1 MKEKFNA
8 ILEKLGLKSK
18 AAASKLTKADLAK
31 IEEQCQTDFGKSM
44 ADVLA
49 AIATE
54 ETADDEPDATV
65 LSKIASIT
73 ASTDGGED
81 DGAGEGK
88 EAKKPTATTSTPEA
102 VLKQVQ
108 TVVDDNKELRAK
120 LTKIEKEMDKTD
132 PKAATAGTAK
142 RVISLCGPGTTA
154 THLFGIPDP
163 LFEMSKPW
171 NKLAHVGAPVLQ
183 RNDYAGLE
191 AEFSAYATSVQE
203 RMEYLHKNKM
213 NGALMTGNL
222 DYTALE
228 SEFGA
233 EYRVRRMD
241 AIITFIKRL
250 PSITKYFPIRYGVQD
265 KQDMVQSF
273 SGKSFTQARQAGRVF
288 AGSHKFQPIQ
298 ASVKAVMFKFQFA
311 DLWELETE
319 YIGYLNKEGS
329 DPMKWNFIEWI
340 MIENSKIQHNEKEKR
355 RVKGYRIEPTVG
367 AAGHFMYASDGI
379 LTNIEKG
386 YEHHNAV
393 YVFTDKRAYSSSTIL
408 AYIEAFAEAVYQM
421 KDDFSD
427 MVLCMNEKHAPW
439 YTAAYR
445 AKYGTDMDFA
455 GSKVEI
461 MDYNVSPER
470 IFRIPNMGNRYDM
483 WFMPKDSIEILE
495 DKPGE
500 FFNYYMERTLEELLV
515 AAYGKEGTFTFY
527 GQLYATRV
535 ALLADN
541 GLYTNIFRNNPT
553 TLLTDGATTCNG
565 ALNEMFETI
574 QNSAPTAITDITNAV
589 QGVAYKI
596 LCGHVT
602 NATTIAQAGKFST
615 ITAGYTP
622 TAVGDYIKV
631 VYDSANSKFYEIE
644 RKVNGVLAINTALTA
659 PDLDA

>member
-1 MKEKFNA
+1 
-8 ILEKLGLKSK
+8 
-18 AAASKLTKADLAK
+18 
-31 IEEQCQTDFGKSM
+31 
-44 ADVLA
+44 
-49 AIATE
+49 
-54 ETADDEPDATV
+54 
-65 LSKIASIT
+65 
-73 ASTDGGED
+73 
-81 DGAGEGK
+81 
-88 EAKKPTATTSTPEA
+88 
-102 VLKQVQ
+102 
-108 TVVDDNKELRAK
+108 
-120 LTKIEKEMDKTD
+120 
-132 PKAATAGTAK
+132 
-142 RVISLCGPGTTA
+142 
-154 THLFGIPDP
+154 
-163 LFEMSKPW
+163 
-171 NKLAHVGAPVLQ
+171 
-183 RNDYAGLE
+183 
-191 AEFSAYATSVQE
+191 
-203 RMEYLHKNKM
+203 MEYLHKNKM